1 MSDPVRQGLH
11 ARLKHWGLSILGT
24 SSAALAVTAAPAA
37 ESTAPLNY
45 FLHAAGPASAPTLLL
60 GWVFTAICV
69 GVCLIIAV
77 LLAIAILR
85 PRPPVLPDNVG
96 ALAATQGG
104 INWIYIG
111 VGVSTVVLIAML
123 VYALITLERVAAPN
137 DPPTLTITVT
147 AYDWWWKVA
156 YDDAPDSSQRFVTAN
171 EIHIPVGEPVRVK
184 LDSADVIHA
193 FWVPTL
199 AGKTQTIPGQTNEQW
214 IQADHPGVY
223 RGQCSQF
230 CGAQHAHMAFEV
242 IAQNRADFAAW
253 SAQQAKPHASTSSP
267 TSMASSSVA
276 AGQKLFEERCAGC
289 HTVRG
294 SLAVGAQAPDLT
306 HLDSRRLIAAGMLP
320 NTAANQLDW
329 ITHAQQIKP
338 ESMMPSMILSRDE
351 ATDLSAFL
359 ATLQ

>member
-11 ARLKHWGLSILGT
+11 ARLKHCGLSILGT

-37 ESTAPLNY
+37 EPAAPLNY
-45 FLHAAGPASAPTLLL
+45 FLHAAGPASAPTLHLD
-60 GWVFTAICV
+60 WVFTAICV
-69 GVCLIIAV
+69 GVCLIIA
-77 LLAIAILR
+77 LLLTIAILR
-85 PRPPVLPDNVG
+85 PRPPVHPDGVRG
-96 ALAATQGG
+96 LVATQGG
-104 INWIYIG
+104 MNWIYIG

-156 YDDAPDSSQRFVTAN
+156 YDDAADSSQRFVTAN
-171 EIHIPVGEPVRVK
+171 EIHIPVGEPVRIK

-214 IQADHPGVY
+214 IQADQPGVY

-253 SAQQAKPHASTSSP
+253 SAQQAKPHSSISIASP
-267 TSMASSSVA
+267 SVA

-294 SLAVGAQAPDLT
+294 SLAEGVQAPDLT

-338 ESMMPSMILSRDE
+338 ESMMPSMVLSRDE

>member
-1 MSDPVRQGLH
+1 MIVPVHLRPH
-11 ARLKHWGLSILGT
+11 VRFKHLGLSLLAT
-24 SSAALAVTAAPAA
+24 ALMTLAVTAAPAA
-37 ESTAPLNY
+37 EPAAPLNY
-45 FLHAAGPASAPTLLL
+45 FLHAAGPASAPTLHLD
-60 GWVFTAICV
+60 WVFTAICV
-69 GVCLIIAV
+69 GVCLIIA
-77 LLAIAILR
+77 LLLTIAILR
-85 PRPPVLPDNVG
+85 PRPPVHPDGVRG
-96 ALAATQGG
+96 LVATQGG
-104 INWIYIG
+104 MNWIYIG

-156 YDDAPDSSQRFVTAN
+156 YDDAADSSQRFVTAN

-214 IQADHPGVY
+214 IQADQPGVY

-253 SAQQAKPHASTSSP
+253 SAQQAKPHSSISIASP
-267 TSMASSSVA
+267 SVA

-294 SLAVGAQAPDLT
+294 SLAEGVQAPDLT

-338 ESMMPSMILSRDE
+338 ESMMPSMVLSRDE